1 MAKQACIFVV
11 FSIWLLFVLC
21 AHETFANVFSSL
33 HFTRQSL
40 MQFSRGNERTVE
52 ILTPE
57 KTNTAVKPKNIPL
70 SILTSS
76 MHAGFEAARIPE
88 GTRGY
93 STARPKTAK
102 IPVTKTVVT
111 YQKKR
116 KVYRQRSS
124 PSNKFLEVLNV
135 IERAVANANASGDEN
150 DAGTLSKLDELVV
163 KAVRSKRFHYGRQV
177 LGRIMNLLSLPGS
190 SKRRGKRSSQNQ
202 PGSNFM
208 VKLRQ
213 QLGYHAFDRF
223 MAVQGDVSLMFVM
236 DDTGSMGREIEAV
249 KSIAIDI
256 MNYDRQAPIIS
267 YILSPFNDPYPSGN
281 PPVVSMYETEAAAF
295 VDAINDLRA
304 HGGGDCPEYAFT
316 GMLEALYEDPEW
328 GSPMYVFTDAD
339 PKDATEDKIE
349 EVKALARAD
358 VYGVTINFL
367 TTGYCGS
374 QLHPAFRQLAEATS
388 GQVIALADDG
398 ELEQL
403 NSLTGGSLD
412 GNNVVSFGSNVSNR
426 KKRRAQPAGESRYS
440 IPVDD
445 SMEKMVV
452 TVSTAR
458 RNTNGRGITLKGPD
472 NSIVVSGKLSLSQ
485 ISVYQIDNPKS
496 GAWTLSVSGSN
507 GEHEF
512 FVKSSSETNVDFE
525 HYFITTL
532 PGRSRRTK
540 EVPVSHPTAGK
551 LNTLVITLAGSE
563 KVDKSSLRL
572 QLISKDG
579 SHISDV
585 TLQPRDSVHF
595 SASVVAPAQVFKLKL
610 RGHTRSGSPF
620 QRISRQIIEPSK
632 VLLRVWSASND
643 YTLPHNRNT
652 VVHFQLCN
660 YGDRER
666 FQVTVKDRL
675 GYLVTRRIGSRMARR
690 NSCPTLP
697 VRARATRTDDIGK
710 IDSIFIKVKGTR
722 TGTVASSMVQ
732 LFVVPASLD

>member
-1 MAKQACIFVV
+1 MVKQACIFVV
-11 FSIWLLFVLC
+11 FSTWLLFVLC
-21 AHETFANVFSSL
+21 AHETFGNVFSSL

-57 KTNTAVKPKNIPL
+57 KTMKTITKTAVIPKLNIHL
-70 SILTSS
+70 SIHKTK
-76 MHAGFEAARIPE
+76 
-88 GTRGY
+88 GTRVY
-93 STARPKTAK
+93 PTARPKTAK
-102 IPVTKTVVT
+102 IPVTETVVT

-208 VKLRQ
+208 LRLRQ
-213 QLGYHAFDRF
+213 QLGYNAFDRF

-236 DDTGSMGREIEAV
+236 DDTGSMGGEIEAV

-267 YILSPFNDPYPSGN
+267 YILSPFNDPYPSDDL
-281 PPVVSMYETEAAAF
+281 PVVSMDETEAAAF

-388 GQVIALADDG
+388 GQVIALANDG
-398 ELEQL
+398 ELERL

-412 GNNVVSFGSNVSNR
+412 GNNVVSFGSDVSSR
-426 KKRRAQPAGESRYS
+426 KKRRAGPAGDSRYS

-458 RNTNGRGITLKGPD
+458 RNTNGRGITLKDPD

-485 ISVYQIDNPKS
+485 ISVYQTCFFFFFFFIVC
-496 GAWTLSVSGSN
+496 SVFSRLLL
-507 GEHEF
+507 
-512 FVKSSSETNVDFE
+512 
-525 HYFITTL
+525 Y
-532 PGRSRRTK
+532 RSK
-540 EVPVSHPTAGK
+540 
-551 LNTLVITLAGSE
+551 
-563 KVDKSSLRL
+563 
-572 QLISKDG
+572 
-579 SHISDV
+579 
-585 TLQPRDSVHF
+585 
-595 SASVVAPAQVFKLKL
+595 
-610 RGHTRSGSPF
+610 
-620 QRISRQIIEPSK
+620 
-632 VLLRVWSASND
+632 
-643 YTLPHNRNT
+643 
-652 VVHFQLCN
+652 FQLLSFHCWKN
-660 YGDRER
+660 GDVVFEK
-666 FQVTVKDRL
+666 F
-675 GYLVTRRIGSRMARR
+675 
-690 NSCPTLP
+690 
-697 VRARATRTDDIGK
+697 
-710 IDSIFIKVKGTR
+710 
-722 TGTVASSMVQ
+722 VAA
-732 LFVVPASLD
+732 L